1 MSRSIQTIQPWQN
14 RKKASIPK
22 SQLRLLAGPTR
33 QSPFVAG
40 LFPLIVIHSVFLP
53 ALLSWLIVLFPHC
66 WVFISSSYRLIIS
79 VYTSSTLS
87 GLSPAHQWLP
97 VTLQWL
103 LHFHCALVCPSIK
116 WDCYLPLSSQG
127 SCIKTQSFQD
137 SLTSN
142 ARRSAELCHYFC
154 GYYN

>member
-22 SQLRLLAGPTR
+22 SQLQLLSGPTR
-33 QSPFVAG
+33 QSSFVAG

-66 WVFISSSYRLIIS
+66 WVFISSSYRLIIN
-79 VYTSSTLS
+79 VYASSALS
-87 GLSPAHQWLP
+87 GLSPAHQWLS

-103 LHFHCALVCPSIK
+103 LSFHCALVCPSIK
-116 WDCYLPLSSQG
+116 WDCCLSLSSQG
-127 SCIKTQSFQD
+127 SCIKTQSFPD
-137 SLTSN
+137 SLTNN
-142 ARRSAELCHYFC
+142 AWWSAELCHYFHV
-154 GYYN
+154 YSN